1 MEIQPDFQEF
11 FKSLNKHG
19 VEYVV
24 VGAYALA
31 FHGRPRAT
39 DDLDIFV
46 AANPENAKRVLAALD
61 DFGFG
66 SLEINQSDLESPRF
80 FFRLGRAPNQID
92 ILTNLEGTT
101 WDDVWQQRIESDY
114 GGVPVH
120 VIGREQFIQA
130 KRSSGRL
137 QDLGDIEKLGE
148 EP

>member
-1 MEIQPDFQEF
+1 MELQSDFQEF
-11 FKSLNKHG
+11 FKSLNKHD

-39 DDLDIFV
+39 DDLDVFV
-46 AANPENAKRVLAALD
+46 AANPHNARRVLAALK

-66 SLEINQSDLESPRF
+66 SLDIKEEDLSTPRF

-101 WDDVWQQRIESDY
+101 WDEVWQQRIESEY

-148 EP
+148 VP